1 MQPAASDGHQLQFA
15 AAVPDVQS
23 ASQVADATL
32 FHLLFITPLRH
43 ILPYPLDPTSSYRMT
58 NGWTPRWLGVFGFG
72 FAAREYQRLV

>member
-32 FHLLFITPLRH
+32 FHLLFITPAAHPTLPSRPYF
-43 ILPYPLDPTSSYRMT
+43 ILQND
-58 NGWTPRWLGVFGFG
+58 
-72 FAAREYQRLV
+72 